1 MNRSNNKQTKAV
13 NNQAYG
19 QTNNFN
25 KSENGKNK
33 SYNFNKSYKLKSQ
46 IAQKDD
52 PIRLAQ
58 LALFLNYKPFN
69 LFDWQE
75 AYVTYACKEFG
86 DAGHALKN
94 RQYPDWI
101 DEDYNP
107 IDDDLEVPN
116 QENIVQYTIFKT
128 RLESR
133 IKKLEKDK
141 DNFTKDSVKLCSDL
155 VMHMCEESRRIVQQ
169 FCENYEDIIS
179 RNDFIALY
187 DAIEES
193 HLTGGGQTNV
203 LVKKT
208 AKDRLESL
216 GQYKNQPLYMFEKV
230 FDDRVN

>member
-1 MNRSNNKQTKAV
+1 MNRLNNKQTKAV

-19 QTNNFN
+19 QINNFN

-33 SYNFNKSYKLKSQ
+33 SYNFNKSHKLKSQ

-116 QENIVQYTIFKT
+116 QENIVQ
-128 RLESR
+128 
-133 IKKLEKDK
+133 
-141 DNFTKDSVKLCSDL
+141 
-155 VMHMCEESRRIVQQ
+155 
-169 FCENYEDIIS
+169 
-179 RNDFIALY
+179 
-187 DAIEES
+187 
-193 HLTGGGQTNV
+193 
-203 LVKKT
+203 
-208 AKDRLESL
+208 
-216 GQYKNQPLYMFEKV
+216 
-230 FDDRVN
+230 